1 MIVSTIREHI
11 DSLPEPRRTEM
22 NTLHAFI
29 KKLLPKTKLWFDEG
43 KDASGKVVTN
53 PTIGYGLQTIRYA
66 NGKTKDYFQIGIS
79 ANTSGISVYI
89 LGLADK
95 TYLANTYGK
104 KIGKAK
110 VTGYCIK
117 FKTTA
122 DIDLKILGE
131 AIQYGVKATAIS

>member
-29 KKLLPKTKLWFDEG
+29 KKLFPKTKLWFDEG

-53 PTIGYGLQTIRYA
+53 PTIGYGLQTIRYT
-66 NGKTKDYFQIGIS
+66 NGKTRDYFQIGIR